1 MRIIVSTH
9 QGNLYND
16 VVDYIV
22 VYSESLGS
30 IGIMKNH
37 VPIVT
42 VIDEGYV
49 KLVKD
54 KDEFYVVI
62 VGGVLEFHNNEA
74 TILVQE
80 AHIGR
85 SHESAKE
92 HLLSI
97 HNERVELNRKEVV
110 DFTKKEQEL
119 RENLRKANAGNL

>member
-62 VGGVLEFHNNEA
+62 VGGILEFHNNEA

-85 SHESAKE
+85 SPESAKE